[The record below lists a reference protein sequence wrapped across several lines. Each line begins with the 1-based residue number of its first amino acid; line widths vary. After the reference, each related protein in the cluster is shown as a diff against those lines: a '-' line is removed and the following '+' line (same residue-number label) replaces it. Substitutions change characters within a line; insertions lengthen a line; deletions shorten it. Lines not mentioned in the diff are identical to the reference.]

1 MEEVR
6 RLGALKD
13 QEINLAKQTLAF
25 EVTTLIHGLEEAQ
38 KAKQA
43 AEALFSGAGALDN
56 APTVAITSDM
66 LGTKVID
73 ILSTTGIVPSKSE
86 GRRLIQQGGLHV
98 GDTKVTDLEFLLT
111 ADLFIDNSLLIRK
124 GKKNFHRIIVE

>member
-1 MEEVR
+1 
-6 RLGALKD
+6 
-13 QEINLAKQTLAF
+13 
-25 EVTTLIHGLEEAQ
+25 
-38 KAKQA
+38 
-43 AEALFSGAGALDN
+43 
-56 APTVAITSDM
+56 M

-73 ILSTTGIVPSKSE
+73 ILTTTGIVPSKSYY
-86 GRRLIQQGGLHV
+86 RLIQQGGLHV